1 MNTQFLISN
10 LIAGTIVILTYI
22 YYLPKLSLDDA
33 WGNIKGT
40 ERNLTMIYMI
50 IAALSFS
57 YILYHYTV
65 NKIEK
70 PILLYTSLVIFFMGA
85 ILWAPS
91 LYNYFSNKTDVNL
104 ILMYLTLCITT
115 IGTLLLFIYIF
126 KSKKNYGVKIAITLF
141 LFHILFLDN
150 LNYATKF
157 IE

>member
-1 MNTQFLISN
+1 MNTHFLFSN
-10 LIAGTIVILTYI
+10 LIAGAIVILTYL

-40 ERNLTMIYMI
+40 ERNLTIIYMI
-50 IAALSFS
+50 IAALAFS

-70 PILLYTSLVIFFMGA
+70 PLLLYTSLVIFFIGS
-85 ILWAPS
+85 ILWAPI
-91 LYNYFSNKTDVNL
+91 LYNYFSNKTEINL

-126 KSKKNYGVKIAITLF
+126 KTKKNYGVKIAITLF

-150 LNYATKF
+150 LNYAIKF
-157 IE
+157 IV

>member
-1 MNTQFLISN
+1 MNTHFLISN
-10 LIAGTIVILTYI
+10 LIAGAIVILTYI

-33 WGNIKGT
+33 WGNIKGN
-40 ERNLTMIYMI
+40 ERNLTIIYMI

-70 PILLYTSLVIFFMGA
+70 SLLLYTSLVIFFVGA
-85 ILWAPS
+85 ILWAPL
-91 LYNYFSNKTDVNL
+91 LYNYFSNKTDINL

-115 IGTLLLFIYIF
+115 IGSLLLFIYIF
-126 KSKKNYGVKIAITLF
+126 KTKKIYGVKIAIIIF

-150 LNYATKF
+150 LNYAIKF
-157 IE
+157 ID

>member
-1 MNTQFLISN
+1 MNTHFLISN
-10 LIAGTIVILTYI
+10 LIAGAIVILTYI

-40 ERNLTMIYMI
+40 ERNLTIIYMI

-70 PILLYTSLVIFFMGA
+70 SLLLYTSLVIFFVGA
-85 ILWAPS
+85 ILWAPL
-91 LYNYFSNKTDVNL
+91 LYNYFSNKTDINL

-126 KSKKNYGVKIAITLF
+126 KSKKNYGVKIAIILF

-150 LNYATKF
+150 LNYAIKF
-157 IE
+157 ID